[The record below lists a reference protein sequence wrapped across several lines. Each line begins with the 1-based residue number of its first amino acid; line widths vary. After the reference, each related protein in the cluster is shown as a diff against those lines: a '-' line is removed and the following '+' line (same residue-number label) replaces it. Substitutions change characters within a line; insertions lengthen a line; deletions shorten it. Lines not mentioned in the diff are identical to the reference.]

1 MSLGLCSALALNF
14 SCKNSTENVEN
25 QEDERPNIVVIMAD
39 DLGFSDLGSY
49 GGEINTP
56 SLDRLAENGLRF
68 NSFYNTSR
76 CCPSRAALLTGQ
88 YPHQAGIG
96 RMTMDMGKPGY
107 RGTLDSNTVTIA
119 EALKQ
124 AGYQTAMAGKWHVS
138 ETNALNNEA
147 QLKWLSHQEEH
158 GAFSDT

>member
-68 NSFYNTSR
+68 NSFYK
-76 CCPSRAALLTGQ
+76 
-88 YPHQAGIG
+88 H
-96 RMTMDMGKPGY
+96 
-107 RGTLDSNTVTIA
+107 
-119 EALKQ
+119 
-124 AGYQTAMAGKWHVS
+124 
-138 ETNALNNEA
+138 
-147 QLKWLSHQEEH
+147 
-158 GAFSDT
+158 

>member
-1 MSLGLCSALALNF
+1 MSYSKYFLPKKLNRFMSIGLCGALALNL
-14 SCKNSTENVEN
+14 SCKNAAETNED

-107 RGTLDSNTVTIA
+107 RGTLDSKSSKTCGISNGNDG
-119 EALKQ
+119 E
-124 AGYQTAMAGKWHVS
+124 MACFRNKYI
-138 ETNALNNEA
+138 
-147 QLKWLSHQEEH
+147 K
-158 GAFSDT
+158 